1 MTISRIIL
9 QAALLSCLAGC
20 ALIGTGQPS
29 SARVDVDSYLVLA
42 SVAEERGEGQEATA
56 HYLSAAR
63 LSDDPRFA
71 EAATELAHE
80 YGLIEEGFEAA
91 RLWRERAPDNPR
103 VSQFLGA
110 FHMRAGDREAAVAEF
125 SQILDQT
132 NNTGPALAFLME
144 FLSTEP
150 NMQMTTAVV
159 SDLVAAYPGTPEGH
173 FGLARLALRSG
184 NYVIALE
191 NAERAVEIEP
201 EWIEAQLLYARMLV
215 IAGRVDEGVDLAA
228 DVAEERPELEVRLQY
243 AELLL
248 SAGRH
253 EMARELLD
261 DILDE
266 NPGLPEAVRALAF
279 LTLTLEDL
287 EASRGHFNELRGQSQ
302 YREEAFFYLG
312 RIDEAESQ
320 PLQAFRSYSRVTSG
334 SNAVEA
340 QLRAA
345 NLLFT
350 ELNDQPG
357 ALQHLRE
364 FGIANPD
371 YTTEMLV
378 AESGLLLQ
386 LDRAD
391 EAMQRFD
398 DAIAANPDDAV
409 LRDAHAQ
416 LYISIAQGEIEREE
430 LDAAEDTLQSGLNL
444 YRDNRGLRY
453 AIALLYQEQ
462 GRDRRSASAL
472 EELVRDIPQDASLLN
487 ALGYLLT
494 DRMDRHA
501 QAVGYLEEALALE
514 PENPAIIDSMGWVLF
529 NLGDYDAALEHLER
543 AFELYPDPEVAA
555 HIIDTQL
562 ALGNREVALE
572 MLREQ
577 LEQHPDSPHLQE
589 LDQRLMP

>member
-1 MTISRIIL
+1 MAISRIIL
-9 QAALLSCLAGC
+9 PAAVASWLAGC
-20 ALIGTGQPS
+20 ASIGTSQPS
-29 SARVDVDSYLVLA
+29 ADRVDVDSYLVLA
-42 SVAEERGEGQEATA
+42 SVAQERGEGEEATA

-63 LSDDPRFA
+63 LTDDPRFA

-80 YGLIEEGFEAA
+80 YGLIQQGFEAA
-91 RLWRERAPDNPR
+91 GLWRERAPNNPR
-103 VSQFLGA
+103 VSQYLGI
-110 FHMRAGDREAAVAEF
+110 FHMRTGDRTAAVEEF
-125 SQILDQT
+125 AQILDQT

-144 FLSTEP
+144 FMSSEP
-150 NMQMTTAVV
+150 NTQMTTAVV
-159 SDLVAAYPGTPEGH
+159 RELVSEFPGTPEGH
-173 FGLARLALRSG
+173 YGLARLALRSG
-184 NYVIALE
+184 NYLLALE

-201 EWIEAQLLYARMLV
+201 EWIEAQLLLARMLV
-215 IAGRVDEGVDLAA
+215 IAGRTDEGVELAA
-228 DVAEERPELEVRLQY
+228 SVAEERPELEVRLQY

-248 SAGRH
+248 SAGRQ

-261 DILDE
+261 EILDE

-287 EASRGHFNELRGQSQ
+287 EASRGHFNELRGQPQ

-357 ALQHLRE
+357 AIQHLRE
-364 FGIANPD
+364 FGIANSD
-371 YTTEMLV
+371 YVTEMLV

-386 LDRAD
+386 LDQPAK
-391 EAMQRFD
+391 AMQRFEET
-398 DAIAANPDDAV
+398 IEANPDDPV
-409 LRDAHAQ
+409 LREAHAQ
-416 LYISIAQGEIEREE
+416 LFVSIAQGEIGSGE
-430 LDAAEDTLQSGLNL
+430 LDAAEDTLRSGLAL
-444 YRDNRGLRY
+444 YRENRSLRY
-453 AIALLYQEQ
+453 AMALLYQEQ
-462 GRDRRSASAL
+462 GRNRRSASAL
-472 EELVRDIPQDASLLN
+472 EDLIRDFPADASLLN

-494 DRMDRHA
+494 DRLDRHQ
-501 QAVGYLEEALALE
+501 QALGFLEDALALE

-529 NLGDYDAALEHLER
+529 NLGDFDAALAHLER

-555 HIIDTQL
+555 HIIDTQW
-562 ALGNREVALE
+562 ALENREVALE

-577 LEQHPDSPHLQE
+577 LAEHPDSTHLQE

>member
-1 MTISRIIL
+1 MAISRIIL
-9 QAALLSCLAGC
+9 PVAIASWLAGC
-20 ALIGTGQPS
+20 ASIGPGQS
-29 SARVDVDSYLVLA
+29 SAARVDIDSYLVLA
-42 SVAEERGEGQEATA
+42 SVAQERGEGREATA

-63 LSDDPRFA
+63 LTDDPRFA

-80 YGLIEEGFEAA
+80 YGLIEDGFEAA
-91 RLWRERAPDNPR
+91 LLWRERAPENPR
-103 VSQFLGA
+103 ISQFLGV
-110 FHMRAGDREAAVAEF
+110 FHMRTGDTDAAVAEF

-144 FLSTEP
+144 FMSTEP
-150 NMQMTTAVV
+150 DTQMTTAVV
-159 SDLVAAYPGTPEGH
+159 SELVAAYPDTPEGH
-173 FGLARLALRSG
+173 YGLARLALRSG
-184 NYVIALE
+184 DYGLALD
-191 NAERAVEIEP
+191 NSERAVEIEP

-215 IAGRVDEGVDLAA
+215 IAGRTDEGLELAA
-228 DVAEERPELEVRLQY
+228 SVAEERPELEVRLQY

-248 SAGRH
+248 SAGRQ

-287 EASRGHFNELRGQSQ
+287 EASRGHFNELRGQQQ

-357 ALQHLRE
+357 AIQHLRE
-364 FGIANPD
+364 FGIANTD
-371 YTTEMLV
+371 YATEMLV

-386 LDRAD
+386 LDRAG

-398 DAIAANPDDAV
+398 DTIEANPDDAI
-409 LRDAHAQ
+409 LKDAHAQ
-416 LYISIAQGEIEREE
+416 LHISIAQGEIERAE
-430 LDAAEDTLQSGLNL
+430 LDAAEDTLRSGLDL
-444 YRDNRGLRY
+444 YRDNRALRY
-453 AIALLYQEQ
+453 AMALLYQEQ
-462 GRDRRSASAL
+462 DRNRRSASAL
-472 EELVRDIPQDASLLN
+472 EDLVRDIPDDASLLN

-494 DRMDRHA
+494 DRMDRHE
-501 QAVGYLEEALALE
+501 QARGYLEDALAIE
-514 PENPAIIDSMGWVLF
+514 PDNPAIIDSMGWVLF
-529 NLGDYDAALEHLER
+529 NLGDYDAALTHLER

-555 HIIDTQL
+555 HIIDTQWALGQQEL
-562 ALGNREVALE
+562 ALD

-589 LDQRLMP
+589 LDQRLTP

>member
-1 MTISRIIL
+1 MAISRIIL
-9 QAALLSCLAGC
+9 LAVIASWLVGC
-20 ALIGTGQPS
+20 ASIGTGPS
-29 SARVDVDSYLVLA
+29 SSDRVDVDSYLVLA
-42 SVAEERGEGQEATA
+42 SVAQERGEGREATG

-63 LSDDPRFA
+63 LTDDPRFA

-91 RLWRERAPDNPR
+91 ELWRERAPSNPR
-103 VSQFLGA
+103 ISQFLGV
-110 FHMRAGDREAAVAEF
+110 FHMRTGDIDAAVAEF
-125 SQILDQT
+125 LQILDQT

-144 FLSTEP
+144 FMSTEP
-150 NMQMTTAVV
+150 NTQLTTAVV
-159 SDLVAAYPGTPEGH
+159 SELVAEYPDTPEGH
-173 FGLARLALRSG
+173 YGLARLALRSG
-184 NYVIALE
+184 NYTIALE

-201 EWIEAQLLYARMLV
+201 EWIEAQMLYARMLV
-215 IAGRVDEGVDLAA
+215 IAGRTDEGVELASS
-228 DVAEERPELEVRLQY
+228 VAEERPELEVRLQY

-248 SAGRH
+248 SAGRQ
-253 EMARELLD
+253 EAARELLD
-261 DILDE
+261 DILEE

-287 EASRGHFNELRGQSQ
+287 EASRSHFNELRGQQQ

-345 NLLFT
+345 NLLFS

-357 ALQHLRE
+357 AIQHLRE

-371 YTTEMLV
+371 YATEMLV

-386 LDRAD
+386 LERPD

-398 DAIAANPDDAV
+398 ETIDANPDDPV
-409 LRDAHAQ
+409 LREAHAQ
-416 LYISIAQGEIEREE
+416 LHISIAQGEIELAE
-430 LDAAEDTLQSGLNL
+430 LDAAEETLRSGLTL
-444 YRDNRGLRY
+444 YRDNRALRY
-453 AIALLYQEQ
+453 AMALLYQEQ
-462 GRDRRSASAL
+462 ERDRRSANAL
-472 EELVRDIPQDASLLN
+472 EDLVRDIPGDASLLN

-494 DRMDRHA
+494 DRMDRHE
-501 QAVGYLEEALALE
+501 QAFNYLEEALALD

-529 NLGDYDAALEHLER
+529 KLGDYDAALTQLER

-555 HIIDTQL
+555 HIIDTQW
-562 ALGNREVALE
+562 ALGNREIALD
-572 MLREQ
+572 MLQDQ
-577 LEQHPDSPHLQE
+577 LEQHPDSSHLQE
-589 LDQRLMP
+589 LDQRLTP